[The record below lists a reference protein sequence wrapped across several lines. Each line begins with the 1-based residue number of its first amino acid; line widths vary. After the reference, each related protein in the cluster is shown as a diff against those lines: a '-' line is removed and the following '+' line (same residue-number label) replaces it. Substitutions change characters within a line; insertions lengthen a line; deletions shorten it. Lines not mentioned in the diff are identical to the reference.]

1 MIRRG
6 AESKSKD
13 GMNGAQAL
21 FQVLAEGGIDTCFAN
36 PGTTEMWMV
45 YEMGKSDVI
54 QPILCL
60 HENVVTGAA
69 DGYGRMTGKPA
80 LSLLHVACGLSNG
93 LANLH
98 NAARA
103 HTPMVNL
110 VGGNATYH
118 VPNNPE
124 LEYIGSRIIDLARAS
139 SHWARE
145 SKSADDLAVL
155 ASLAIRHSQTGAGQ
169 ISTVVAPTNHLWE
182 EATGV
187 PLPTQPIPTPLASP
201 GTIDKVAS
209 LLKNGKRT
217 AMILGSSTLREEGLE
232 VVGRIGAATGAEIL
246 AETFITGRHARGE
259 GRVPITPVPYL
270 PEQAQALLSQFT
282 QVVLVGTAVP
292 MSTMAYQGKPVEKLP
307 PNTTLVTLA
316 TVEQDLVTAL
326 NDLADAV
333 NAPAEPPLRQ
343 KRHHFAVPTGDLTTA
358 AIGQVISIASPED
371 FIFVD
376 EGATV
381 SFEALALT
389 RGAKRH
395 DYLYGPTGAAIGAG
409 MPLALGAAV
418 ACTHRKV
425 VNLQADGSA
434 MYTVMALWSM
444 ARQKADVTVVL
455 LKNNSYG
462 ILQIELARVREGEAN
477 AKMNSLLELTEP
489 TLDWVQ
495 IAAGQ
500 GVSASRATSAEEFFE
515 QYSAAMQTPGPHL
528 IEANLVQDFGPMIDL
543 VRQV

>member
-1 MIRRG
+1 
-6 AESKSKD
+6 
-13 GMNGAQAL
+13 MNGAQAL
-21 FQVLAEGGIDTCFAN
+21 FKALVEGGIDTCFAN
-36 PGTTEMWMV
+36 PGTTEMWLV
-45 YEMGKSDVI
+45 YEMGKSDAI

-103 HTPMVNL
+103 HTPLVNL
-110 VGGNATYH
+110 VGGNASYH
-118 VPNNPE
+118 VHNNPE

-145 SKSADDLAVL
+145 SKSADDLALL
-155 ASLAIRHSQTGAGQ
+155 ASLATRHSQAGAGK
-169 ISTVVAPTNHLWE
+169 ICTVVAPSDHLWE

-187 PLPTQPIPTPLASP
+187 PMPAKPIPTPLTGP
-201 GTIDKVAS
+201 DTIERVAS
-209 LLKNGKRT
+209 LIMTGKRT
-217 AMILGSSTLREEGLE
+217 AMILGSSALQYEGLE
-232 VVGRIGAATGAEIL
+232 IAGRIAAATGIDIL
-246 AETFITGRHARGE
+246 GETFITACHARGE
-259 GRVPITPVPYL
+259 GRVPITLVPYL
-270 PEQAQALLSQFT
+270 PEQAQALLSQFR
-282 QVVLVGTAVP
+282 QVILVGTAVP
-292 MSTMAYQGKPVEKLP
+292 MSTMAYQGKTTDKLP
-307 PNTTLVTLA
+307 PNITLVTLA
-316 TVEQDLVTAL
+316 DVEQDLQAAL
-326 NDLADAV
+326 SDLADAV
-333 NAPAEPPLRQ
+333 DAPAQPVFRQ
-343 KRHHFAVPTGDLTTA
+343 ERQEFAVPHGDLTPA
-358 AIGQVISIASPED
+358 AIGQVISIASPEN

-389 RGAKRH
+389 RGAKQH

-418 ACTHRKV
+418 ACPDRKV

-434 MYTVMALWSM
+434 MYTPMTLWSM
-444 ARQKADVTVVL
+444 ARQKANVTIVL

-462 ILQIELARVREGEAN
+462 ILKIELARIRKGEAN
-477 AKMNSLLELTEP
+477 AKMNSLLELTDP

-495 IAAGQ
+495 IAAGH
-500 GVSASRATSAEEFFE
+500 GVSASRAITAEEFYE
-515 QYSAAMQTPGPHL
+515 QYSEAVNSPGPHL
-528 IEANLVQDFGPMIDL
+528 IEANLAQDFGPMIDL
-543 VRQV
+543 VR